1 MKPRSRALVA
11 YQQQEEAMNMTLT
24 NPPQTVRARLRKDG
38 LISLWGRLRH
48 RQPDAYEAWLQER
61 DMTIITATL
70 MRLSEGQLNRLGLS
84 HKTLALDVE
93 DLALRAQRDTEV
105 CREVL
110 ALVTDDAPEG
120 HAIAAE

>member
-1 MKPRSRALVA
+1 MS
-11 YQQQEEAMNMTLT
+11 MTST
-24 NPPQTVRARLRKDG
+24 NLPQPARPSLRKHG
-38 LISLWGRLRH
+38 LISLWGRLRY
-48 RQPDAYEAWLQER
+48 RQPGAYDAWLQER

-93 DLALRAQRDTEV
+93 DLALRARREAEITTEV
-105 CREVL
+105 LELVEDERRES
-110 ALVTDDAPEG
+110 